1 MAKKWNDLR
10 AKMSPERLARIDAR
24 TEALRLEMD
33 LAELRKNRDLTQA
46 AVAEVMEKE
55 QAAISKIEGRDDMF
69 LSTLREYVR
78 ALGGE
83 LKLIASFP
91 DAEIQIHP
99 SRR

>member
-1 MAKKWNDLR
+1 MAKKWSDLK
-10 AKMSPERLARIDAR
+10 AQMAPERQARIDAH

-33 LAELRKNRDLTQA
+33 LAELRKTRDLTQSD
-46 AVAEVMEKE
+46 VAQVLEKE
-55 QAAISKIEGRDDMF
+55 QAAISKIEGREDMF

-99 SRR
+99 ARR

>member
-1 MAKKWNDLR
+1 MAKKWSDLK
-10 AKMSPERLARIDAR
+10 AQMSPERQARIDAR
-24 TEALRLEMD
+24 TEALQLEMD
-33 LAELRKNRDLTQA
+33 LAELRKTRDLTQSD
-46 AVAEVMEKE
+46 VAQVLEKE
-55 QAAISKIEGRDDMF
+55 QAAISKIEGREDMF